1 MASSRIRTCS
11 VTPAAMRCRTEATI
25 PGHFRRTL
33 GTKTFNTRYGI
44 LSYHRLGSK
53 TFGENDGRIDEQSLS
68 DPPTEEPP
76 IEISPEADAAM
87 AELVKIFSDP
97 NLPTKPRFRCG
108 VDGPDEF
115 DVMFES
121 IMEEQF
127 GDSEYKQ
134 WVRRLYEL
142 GFIPRLPDEWK

>member
-1 MASSRIRTCS
+1 MTKLANGSPKQAWGGSQNED
-11 VTPAAMRCRTEATI
+11 PA
-25 PGHFRRTL
+25 
-33 GTKTFNTRYGI
+33 
-44 LSYHRLGSK
+44 
-53 TFGENDGRIDEQSLS
+53 
-68 DPPTEEPP
+68 

-97 NLPTKPRFRCG
+97 NLSSKARFRCG
-108 VDGPDEF
+108 VEGPDEF

-134 WVRRLYEL
+134 WVKRLYDL
-142 GFIPRLPDEWK
+142 GFIRRLPDKWK

>member
-1 MASSRIRTCS
+1 M
-11 VTPAAMRCRTEATI
+11 PA
-25 PGHFRRTL
+25 
-33 GTKTFNTRYGI
+33 
-44 LSYHRLGSK
+44 
-53 TFGENDGRIDEQSLS
+53 
-68 DPPTEEPP
+68 PPEEEPP

-97 NLPTKPRFRCG
+97 NLPSKARFRCG
-108 VDGPDEF
+108 VEGPDEF

-127 GDSEYKQ
+127 GDSEYRQ

-142 GFIPRLPDEWK
+142 GLISRIPSEWEAAETPEGKSEA

>member
-1 MASSRIRTCS
+1 VWPTPRSVDWLDDADTMASK
-11 VTPAAMRCRTEATI
+11 TPPE
-25 PGHFRRTL
+25 
-33 GTKTFNTRYGI
+33 
-44 LSYHRLGSK
+44 
-53 TFGENDGRIDEQSLS
+53 
-68 DPPTEEPP
+68 EEPP

-108 VDGPDEF
+108 IEGPDEF

-134 WVRRLYEL
+134 WVRRLYRL
-142 GFIPRLPDEWK
+142 GLISTIPSEWATSEEADG

>member
-1 MASSRIRTCS
+1 MTKLANGSPKQARSGS
-11 VTPAAMRCRTEATI
+11 QNEDPA
-25 PGHFRRTL
+25 
-33 GTKTFNTRYGI
+33 
-44 LSYHRLGSK
+44 
-53 TFGENDGRIDEQSLS
+53 
-68 DPPTEEPP
+68 

-108 VDGPDEF
+108 VEGPDEF

-127 GDSEYKQ
+127 GDSDYKQ
-134 WVRRLYEL
+134 WVKRLYDL
-142 GFIPRLPDEWK
+142 GFIRRLPDEWK

>member
-1 MASSRIRTCS
+1 MKRA
-11 VTPAAMRCRTEATI
+11 
-25 PGHFRRTL
+25 
-33 GTKTFNTRYGI
+33 
-44 LSYHRLGSK
+44 
-53 TFGENDGRIDEQSLS
+53 LS
-68 DPPTEEPP
+68 DPSTEEPP

-108 VDGPDEF
+108 IEGPDEF

-134 WVRRLYEL
+134 WVKRLYDL
-142 GFIPRLPDEWK
+142 GFIRRLPDKWK

>member
-1 MASSRIRTCS
+1 MKRALNGLPT
-11 VTPAAMRCRTEATI
+11 
-25 PGHFRRTL
+25 
-33 GTKTFNTRYGI
+33 
-44 LSYHRLGSK
+44 
-53 TFGENDGRIDEQSLS
+53 GES
-68 DPPTEEPP
+68 P

-108 VDGPDEF
+108 TEGPDEF

-127 GDSEYKQ
+127 GDDEYKQ
-134 WVRRLYEL
+134 WVRRLFQL
-142 GFIPRLPDEWK
+142 GLISRLPDEWK

>member
-1 MASSRIRTCS
+1 MKRA
-11 VTPAAMRCRTEATI
+11 
-25 PGHFRRTL
+25 
-33 GTKTFNTRYGI
+33 
-44 LSYHRLGSK
+44 
-53 TFGENDGRIDEQSLS
+53 LS
-68 DPPTEEPP
+68 DPSTQEPA

-97 NLPTKPRFRCG
+97 NLPTKPRFRCC

-121 IMEEQF
+121 VMEEQF

-134 WVRRLYEL
+134 WVKRLYDL
-142 GFIPRLPDEWK
+142 GFIRRLPDEWK

>member
-1 MASSRIRTCS
+1 MS
-11 VTPAAMRCRTEATI
+11 
-25 PGHFRRTL
+25 H
-33 GTKTFNTRYGI
+33 K
-44 LSYHRLGSK
+44 
-53 TFGENDGRIDEQSLS
+53 
-68 DPPTEEPP
+68 EEP
-76 IEISPEADAAM
+76 ELKLSPAADAAM

-108 VDGPDEF
+108 VEGPDEF

-127 GDSEYKQ
+127 DDSEYKQ

-142 GFIPRLPDEWK
+142 GLISGLPEEWK